1 MPRGG
6 PTALAV
12 LCGVLASAAP
22 VGAGDPEPAA
32 PLLERVQEIPLPDVQ
47 GRMDHFA
54 IDAARKRVMVAAL
67 ASNAVEVVDTAAGKR
82 VHRITGLS
90 HPQGVLYV
98 AELDRLFV
106 ANGGDGT
113 VRIFDGTSYAP
124 LATIDFH
131 DDPDNLRYDA
141 AAKRVY
147 VGYGEGAIGAVD
159 AALQKRASGDF
170 KLAAHP
176 ESFQLE
182 SRGSRIF
189 VNVASRQQVAVVDRK
204 SAATT
209 TWAIPDA
216 AANFPMALD
225 EEHGRLFVAT
235 RKPPRLF
242 VLDTKTGAVVA
253 KLPAAGDAD
262 DLFYDTQRRR
272 AYLSGGEGFL
282 SVYEQSDADHYT
294 VAAKMPSAE
303 GARTATF
310 DAAASRLYLAVPA
323 RPSRG
328 AALWVYEPRN

>member
-1 MPRGG
+1 MARG
-6 PTALAV
+6 ALAV
-12 LCGVLASAAP
+12 LCGVVVLAAA
-22 VGAGDPEPAA
+22 GAGGDPEPAA
-32 PLLERVQEIPLPDVQ
+32 PLLRRVQEIPLPDVQ

-54 IDAARKRVMVAAL
+54 IDAPRRRVLVAAL
-67 ASNAVEVVDTAAGKR
+67 ASNAVEVVDAAAGTR
-82 VHRITGLS
+82 VHRITGLA

-113 VRIFDGTSYAP
+113 VRVFDGTSYAP
-124 LATIDFH
+124 LATIDFG

-159 AALQKRASGDF
+159 AALQKRAGVDF

-182 SRGSRIF
+182 GRGSRIF
-189 VNVASRQQVAVVDRK
+189 VNVASRQHVAVVDRK
-204 SAATT
+204 TAATA
-209 TWAIPDA
+209 TWPIPDA

-225 EEHGRLFVAT
+225 EDHERLFVAT

-253 KLPAAGDAD
+253 TLPAAGDAD
-262 DLFYDTQRRR
+262 DLFYDKARRR
-272 AYLSGGEGFL
+272 IYLSGGEGFL
-282 SVYEQSDADHYT
+282 SVYDQADANHYA
-294 VAAKMPSAE
+294 VAAKIPSSA

-310 DAAASRLYLAVPA
+310 DAATSRLYLAVPA
-323 RPSRG
+323 RG
-328 AALWVYEPRN
+328 AQGSALWVFEARD